1 MKNVSPKK
9 LPGGLGWGVLVGPEG
24 QVGETVQ
31 VVTRKGKTWE
41 AILKAEVSAGL
52 WATEDTEAASGS
64 TRDRLEHRADQRETW
79 ADSRAEK
86 RDEAWKA
93 ADLREEVSG
102 IPFGQPIL
110 VGHHSERRHRKILAR
125 AERKGFEG
133 LEHARMAEKHGTAA
147 ATIRRNLDQSI
158 YDDDPDA
165 AEALTAKIEAL
176 EAERE
181 HIKDLNKRIRK
192 GESLNDLPLTESDEA
207 NLMNA
212 AEYHNRKTFP
222 PYVLQNLGGNITKAK
237 QRLAS
242 IKAARAALPEEST
255 RL

>member
-24 QVGETVQ
+24 EAGETVQ
-31 VVTRKGKTWE
+31 VVTRRGKTWE
-41 AILKAEVSAGL
+41 AILKVEVSEGL
-52 WATEDTEAASGS
+52 WATEDTEAASGN
-64 TRDRLEHRADQRETW
+64 TRDRLEHRAEQRETW

-110 VGHHSERRHRKILAR
+110 VGHHSERGHRKILAK

-133 LEHARMAEKHGTAA
+133 LEHAQMAKKHETAA
-147 ATIRRNLDQSI
+147 ATIRRNLNQSI

-165 AEALTAKIEAL
+165 EEALTAKIDAL
-176 EAERE
+176 ETQRE
-181 HIKDLNKRIRK
+181 HIKDLNRRIRK
-192 GESLNDLPLTESDEA
+192 GENLDDLPLTESDKSD
-207 NLMNA
+207 LVFA
-212 AEYHNRKTFP
+212 ARHHNRKTFP
-222 PYVLQNLGGNITKAK
+222 PYVLQNLGGNITRAK
-237 QRLAS
+237 QRLAN

-255 RL
+255 QP